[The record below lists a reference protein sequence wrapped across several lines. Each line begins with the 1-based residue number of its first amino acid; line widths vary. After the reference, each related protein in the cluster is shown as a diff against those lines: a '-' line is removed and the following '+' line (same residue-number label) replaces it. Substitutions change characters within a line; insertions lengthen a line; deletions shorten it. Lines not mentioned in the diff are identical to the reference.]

1 MLDDTRLPAPAAAAG
16 LKLVVL
22 PLFGLLFYS
31 LFEVTGLPFKVGM
44 IFLALPASTAI
55 YVLSS
60 QMNSDTDLASASIV
74 MSTML
79 SFVSLSAALLL

>member
-1 MLDDTRLPAPAAAAG
+1 MPTFLASG

-22 PLFGLLFYS
+22 PLFGLLFYT
-31 LFEVTGLPFKVGM
+31 LFDVTGVPFKTGM

-60 QMNSDTDLASASIV
+60 QMNSDTDLASSVIV
-74 MSTML
+74 ISTVL
-79 SFVSLSAALLL
+79 SFVSLSVALLL